1 MSAIGKNVFNIFLAV
16 IVLFVAKHFLSD
28 FGLKLYKMYYGVE
41 GMTGNQKVPQ
51 KGTFISNEGRK
62 WKNQTPFKVSEN
74 IYVFGGSD
82 GGWFKMA
89 SVDSN
94 GNFIEN
100 RYTNKCN
107 SIDELTIDIW
117 NSARRG
123 GSYAVT
129 DIILGPAA
137 PATDYK
143 MVTQGRG
150 GGNLLTEPECKSYAG
165 ANKYGYGINNNNPIG
180 CIKTGNEVRFS
191 SGSKNYKCS
200 STNVCVEK
208 PFVDGYTLVNSG
220 KPSMNVSEEECK
232 NLTNKLQGYTFS
244 KISEQGN
251 PNGCMLQNGLSPGAK
266 GVYYNSAGTAD
277 CGAFDG
283 VSQCIEKLAS
293 LQSAASLAA
302 PAAQAPAP
310 ASAAKG
316 TLSTADACKTYA
328 DAHPKY
334 SWQSDDS
341 WGDRPYGCVR
351 YIPDGRIFFNKNTGT
366 TAGTDYTANLW
377 DIIVKDT
384 GKDALPAVTS
394 TPAPAAQAPA
404 PASAAT
410 DEAKVADAA
419 TQVSQMHSDAQIATN
434 EPAIVPGPA
443 IGTWGGNN
451 DSGVPDNSVAS
462 EAASSNLATQ
472 QIIPGAAY
480 PSNTTVANVSG
491 VYPTQDSLNNIQGGN
506 APQTMTG
513 INTDMAPSPLA
524 PTSSESV
531 SKANDAIS
539 RNITGRNEED
549 AAIDISIKMK
559 MSEHV
564 AKNLVGNIPQYTT
577 PQQYASGRTTGLNNN
592 SYNPSY
598 ESMPQDSLGAT
609 YDNRLGGDYPSY
621 SYNTQNNAGT
631 AYTDQYKPVNPG
643 KNPKPYNSLMDL
655 FR

>member
-82 GGWFKMA
+82 GRWFKMA

-137 PATDYK
+137 PAITELK
-143 MVTQGRG
+143 SLERG
-150 GGNLLTEPECKSYAG
+150 ATVYT
-165 ANKYGYGINNNNPIG
+165 G
-180 CIKTGNEVRFS
+180 C
-191 SGSKNYKCS
+191 
-200 STNVCVEK
+200 
-208 PFVDGYTLVNSG
+208 GYTYSTKEDRDRQCGSG
-220 KPSMNVSEEECK
+220 GTSKWIDDSNVI
-232 NLTNKLQGYTFS
+232 NKLARGATVYTGCGYTYSTKEDRDRQCGSGGTS
-244 KISEQGN
+244 KWIDDRKPEPAAAPAQAAQAA
-251 PNGCMLQNGLSPGAK
+251 PAQAAQAAPAQAAPAQAAPAQAAPVPVADTPMLIDATSCSGWDCNIEGQFCPKGVPGA
-266 GVYYNSAGTAD
+266 SAGNFLCKDKKWMQVDSRPT
-277 CGAFDG
+277 
-283 VSQCIEKLAS
+283 
-293 LQSAASLAA
+293 SLAA
-302 PAAQAPAP
+302 Q
-310 ASAAKG
+310 
-316 TLSTADACKTYA
+316 
-328 DAHPKY
+328 
-334 SWQSDDS
+334 
-341 WGDRPYGCVR
+341 
-351 YIPDGRIFFNKNTGT
+351 
-366 TAGTDYTANLW
+366 
-377 DIIVKDT
+377 
-384 GKDALPAVTS
+384 
-394 TPAPAAQAPA
+394 
-404 PASAAT
+404 ASAAT

-419 TQVSQMHSDAQIATN
+419 TQASQMHSDAQIATN

-443 IGTWGGNN
+443 IGSWTGNN
-451 DSGVPDNSVAS
+451 DSGVPDNSIAS

-491 VYPTQDSLNNIQGGN
+491 VYPNQASLNNIQGGN
-506 APQTMTG
+506 AQQTMTG
-513 INTDMAPSPLA
+513 VNTDMAPSPLA

-609 YDNRLGGDYPSY
+609 YDNRLGGNYPSY

-631 AYTDQYKPVNPG
+631 AYTNQYKPVNPG

>member
-1 MSAIGKNVFNIFLAV
+1 MSAIGKNVFNIVLAV

-41 GMTGNQKVPQ
+41 GMTSPGAASGN
-51 KGTFISNEGRK
+51 
-62 WKNQTPFKVSEN
+62 
-74 IYVFGGSD
+74 
-82 GGWFKMA
+82 
-89 SVDSN
+89 
-94 GNFIEN
+94 
-100 RYTNKCN
+100 
-107 SIDELTIDIW
+107 
-117 NSARRG
+117 
-123 GSYAVT
+123 
-129 DIILGPAA
+129 
-137 PATDYK
+137 YK

-150 GGNLLTEPECKSYAG
+150 GGNLLTEPECKSYAEE
-165 ANKYGYGINNNNPIG
+165 NKYGYGINNNNPIG
-180 CIKTGNEVRFS
+180 CIKTGNEARFS
-191 SGSKNYKCS
+191 SGSTNYKCS

-208 PFVDGYTLVNSG
+208 PFIDGYTLVNSG

-244 KISEQGN
+244 KISEKGN
-251 PNGCMLQNGLSPGAK
+251 PNGCMLQNGVSPGAK

-293 LQSAASLAA
+293 LP
-302 PAAQAPAP
+302 PAAQAPAA
-310 ASAAKG
+310 ASA
-316 TLSTADACKTYA
+316 
-328 DAHPKY
+328 
-334 SWQSDDS
+334 
-341 WGDRPYGCVR
+341 
-351 YIPDGRIFFNKNTGT
+351 
-366 TAGTDYTANLW
+366 
-377 DIIVKDT
+377 
-384 GKDALPAVTS
+384 
-394 TPAPAAQAPA
+394 
-404 PASAAT
+404 AAT

-451 DSGVPDNSVAS
+451 DSGVPDNSVAA

-472 QIIPGAAY
+472 QIIPGTAY

-577 PQQYASGRTTGLNNN
+577 PQQYASGRTTGLDNN

-598 ESMPQDSLGAT
+598 ESNPEESLGAT

>member
-1 MSAIGKNVFNIFLAV
+1 MSAIGKNVFNIVLAV

-62 WKNQTPFKVSEN
+62 WKNQIPFKVSEN

-137 PATDYK
+137 PAITELK
-143 MVTQGRG
+143 SLERG
-150 GGNLLTEPECKSYAG
+150 ATVYT
-165 ANKYGYGINNNNPIG
+165 G
-180 CIKTGNEVRFS
+180 C
-191 SGSKNYKCS
+191 
-200 STNVCVEK
+200 
-208 PFVDGYTLVNSG
+208 GYTYSTKEDRDRQCGSG
-220 KPSMNVSEEECK
+220 GTSKWIDDSNVI
-232 NLTNKLQGYTFS
+232 NKLARGATVYTGCGYTYSTKEDRDRQCGSGGTS
-244 KISEQGN
+244 KWIDDRKPAPAQ
-251 PNGCMLQNGLSPGAK
+251 
-266 GVYYNSAGTAD
+266 
-277 CGAFDG
+277 
-283 VSQCIEKLAS
+283 
-293 LQSAASLAA
+293 AAPTQAAALVAA
-302 PAAQAPAP
+302 PAQAAPAP
-310 ASAAKG
+310 AQAA
-316 TLSTADACKTYA
+316 
-328 DAHPKY
+328 P
-334 SWQSDDS
+334 
-341 WGDRPYGCVR
+341 
-351 YIPDGRIFFNKNTGT
+351 
-366 TAGTDYTANLW
+366 
-377 DIIVKDT
+377 
-384 GKDALPAVTS
+384 
-394 TPAPAAQAPA
+394 PAPTQAAPVPVADTPMLIDATSCSGWDCNIEGQFCPKGVPGASAGNFLCKDNKWMQVDSRPTSLAAQ
-404 PASAAT
+404 ASAAT

-419 TQVSQMHSDAQIATN
+419 AQASQMHSDAQIATN
-434 EPAIVPGPA
+434 EPTISPGA
-443 IGTWGGNN
+443 SIGTWGGNN
-451 DSGVPDNSVAS
+451 DSGVPQDSVAS
-462 EAASSNLATQ
+462 QAASSNLATQ
-472 QIIPGAAY
+472 QIIPGSAY
-480 PSNTTVANVSG
+480 PSNTTVANISG

-506 APQTMTG
+506 AQQTMAGVNTG
-513 INTDMAPSPLA
+513 MAPSPLA

-539 RNITGRNEED
+539 RNITGGDEQD

-564 AKNLVGNIPQYTT
+564 AKNLVGNIPQYTN
-577 PQQYASGRTTGLNNN
+577 PQQYASGRTTGLDNN

-598 ESMPQDSLGAT
+598 QSMPQKSLGAT
-609 YDNRLGGDYPSY
+609 YDNRLGGNYPSY

-643 KNPKPYNSLMDL
+643 KKPKPYNSLMDL

>member
-1 MSAIGKNVFNIFLAV
+1 MSAIGKNVFNIVLAV

-62 WKNQTPFKVSEN
+62 WKNQIPFKVSEN

-137 PATDYK
+137 PAITELK
-143 MVTQGRG
+143 SLERG
-150 GGNLLTEPECKSYAG
+150 ATVYT
-165 ANKYGYGINNNNPIG
+165 G
-180 CIKTGNEVRFS
+180 C
-191 SGSKNYKCS
+191 
-200 STNVCVEK
+200 
-208 PFVDGYTLVNSG
+208 GYTYSTKEDRDRQCGSG
-220 KPSMNVSEEECK
+220 GTSKWIDDSNVI
-232 NLTNKLQGYTFS
+232 NKLARGATVYTGCGYTYSTKEDRDRQCGSGGTS
-244 KISEQGN
+244 KWIDDRKPAPAQ
-251 PNGCMLQNGLSPGAK
+251 
-266 GVYYNSAGTAD
+266 
-277 CGAFDG
+277 
-283 VSQCIEKLAS
+283 
-293 LQSAASLAA
+293 AAPTQAAALVAA
-302 PAAQAPAP
+302 PAQAAPAP
-310 ASAAKG
+310 AQAA
-316 TLSTADACKTYA
+316 
-328 DAHPKY
+328 
-334 SWQSDDS
+334 
-341 WGDRPYGCVR
+341 
-351 YIPDGRIFFNKNTGT
+351 
-366 TAGTDYTANLW
+366 
-377 DIIVKDT
+377 
-384 GKDALPAVTS
+384 
-394 TPAPAAQAPA
+394 PAPAQAAPPA
-404 PASAAT
+404 PTQAAPVPVADTPMLIDATSCSGWDCNIEGQFCPKGVPGASAGNFLCKDNKWMQVDSRPTSLAAQASAAT

-419 TQVSQMHSDAQIATN
+419 AQASQMHSDAQIATN
-434 EPAIVPGPA
+434 EPTISPGA
-443 IGTWGGNN
+443 SIGTWGGNN
-451 DSGVPDNSVAS
+451 DSGVPQDSVAS
-462 EAASSNLATQ
+462 QAASSNLATQ
-472 QIIPGAAY
+472 QIIPGSAY
-480 PSNTTVANVSG
+480 PSNTTVANISG

-506 APQTMTG
+506 AQQTMAGVNTG
-513 INTDMAPSPLA
+513 MAPSPLA

-539 RNITGRNEED
+539 RNITGGDEQD

-564 AKNLVGNIPQYTT
+564 AKNLVGNIPQYTN
-577 PQQYASGRTTGLNNN
+577 PQQYASGRTTGLDNN

-598 ESMPQDSLGAT
+598 QSMPQKSLGAT
-609 YDNRLGGDYPSY
+609 YDNRLGGNYPSY

-643 KNPKPYNSLMDL
+643 KKPKPYNSLMDL

>member
-1 MSAIGKNVFNIFLAV
+1 MSAIGKNVFNIVLAV

-62 WKNQTPFKVSEN
+62 WKNQIPFKVSEN

-137 PATDYK
+137 PAITELK
-143 MVTQGRG
+143 SLERG
-150 GGNLLTEPECKSYAG
+150 ATVYT
-165 ANKYGYGINNNNPIG
+165 G
-180 CIKTGNEVRFS
+180 C
-191 SGSKNYKCS
+191 
-200 STNVCVEK
+200 
-208 PFVDGYTLVNSG
+208 GYTYSTKEDRDRQCGSG
-220 KPSMNVSEEECK
+220 GTSKWIDDSNVI
-232 NLTNKLQGYTFS
+232 NKLARGATVYTGCGYTYSTKEDRDRQCGSGGTS
-244 KISEQGN
+244 KWIDDRKPAPAQAA
-251 PNGCMLQNGLSPGAK
+251 PTQA
-266 GVYYNSAGTAD
+266 AA
-277 CGAFDG
+277 
-283 VSQCIEKLAS
+283 LA
-293 LQSAASLAA
+293 AA
-302 PAAQAPAP
+302 PAQAAPAP
-310 ASAAKG
+310 AQAA
-316 TLSTADACKTYA
+316 
-328 DAHPKY
+328 
-334 SWQSDDS
+334 
-341 WGDRPYGCVR
+341 
-351 YIPDGRIFFNKNTGT
+351 
-366 TAGTDYTANLW
+366 
-377 DIIVKDT
+377 
-384 GKDALPAVTS
+384 
-394 TPAPAAQAPA
+394 PAPAQAAPPA
-404 PASAAT
+404 PTQAAPVPVADTPMLIDATSCSGWDCNIEGQFCPKGVPGASAGNFLCKDNKWMQVDSRPTSLAAQASAAT

-419 TQVSQMHSDAQIATN
+419 AQASQMHSDAQIATN
-434 EPAIVPGPA
+434 EPTISPGA
-443 IGTWGGNN
+443 SIGTWGGNN
-451 DSGVPDNSVAS
+451 DSGVPQDSVAS
-462 EAASSNLATQ
+462 QAASSNLATQ
-472 QIIPGAAY
+472 QIIPGSAY
-480 PSNTTVANVSG
+480 PSNTTVANISG

-506 APQTMTG
+506 AQQTMAGVNTG
-513 INTDMAPSPLA
+513 MAPSPLA

-539 RNITGRNEED
+539 RNITGGDEQD

-564 AKNLVGNIPQYTT
+564 AKNLVGNIPQYTN
-577 PQQYASGRTTGLNNN
+577 PQQYASGRTTGLDNN

-598 ESMPQDSLGAT
+598 QSMPQKSLGAT
-609 YDNRLGGDYPSY
+609 YDNRLGGNYPSY

-643 KNPKPYNSLMDL
+643 KKPKPYNSLMDL